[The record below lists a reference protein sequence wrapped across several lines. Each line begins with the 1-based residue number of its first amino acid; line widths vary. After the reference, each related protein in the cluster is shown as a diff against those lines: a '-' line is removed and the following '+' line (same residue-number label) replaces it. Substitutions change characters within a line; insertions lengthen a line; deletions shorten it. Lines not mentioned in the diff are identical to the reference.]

1 MNKMKLNPLNFKK
14 VGLISW
20 LAILWLV
27 HGNAILKH
35 EDPIQDTQTEAILYD
50 QKMEQE
56 KDGVKAAATPKV
68 IYYGGQGF
76 LTKSS
81 LAKNE
86 KEGEGASAKKKKQS
100 FNWSDWWEEK
110 PAEPE
115 TQEQAAVEEE
125 LPVKDEALQESESG
139 TESDLPNETPVQEEA
154 ETDFWAEAPDSP
166 GSTATPPTTQEAPS
180 KPAADDWW

>member
-1 MNKMKLNPLNFKK
+1 MKINQFNFKK
-14 VGLISW
+14 VGLLSW

-86 KEGEGASAKKKKQS
+86 KEGEGASAKKKKQT

-115 TQEQAAVEEE
+115 TQETQVAVEEE
-125 LPVKDEALQESESG
+125 LPIQEEDSQEGESSSGLGVLAAETPIQES
-139 TESDLPNETPVQEEA
+139 A
-154 ETDFWAEAPDSP
+154 ADFWGEAPDSP
-166 GSTATPPTTQEAPS
+166 IASSSAQEAPS
-180 KPAADDWW
+180 KPATDDWW

>member
-1 MNKMKLNPLNFKK
+1 MKINQLRFKRA
-14 VGLISW
+14 GLISW

-86 KEGEGASAKKKKQS
+86 KEGEGVSAKKKKQS

-110 PAEPE
+110 PAETEAQE
-115 TQEQAAVEEE
+115 TPAAEEE
-125 LPVKDEALQESESG
+125 LSVKEEGLSEGESNPDSVL
-139 TESDLPNETPVQEEA
+139 SAETPVQEA
-154 ETDFWAEAPDSP
+154 ETDFWSEVPDSA
-166 GSTATPPTTQEAPS
+166 GSPASPPAQDKAPS

>member
-1 MNKMKLNPLNFKK
+1 MKINQFNFKK
-14 VGLISW
+14 VGLLSW

-86 KEGEGASAKKKKQS
+86 KEGEGASAKKKKQT

-115 TQEQAAVEEE
+115 TQETQVAVEEE
-125 LPVKDEALQESESG
+125 LPIQDEDSQEGESSLVSGLPSETSA
-139 TESDLPNETPVQEEA
+139 QEEA
-154 ETDFWAEAPDSP
+154 DFW
-166 GSTATPPTTQEAPS
+166 GEAPS
-180 KPAADDWW
+180 NPASPTPPPAQAASSKPASDDWW